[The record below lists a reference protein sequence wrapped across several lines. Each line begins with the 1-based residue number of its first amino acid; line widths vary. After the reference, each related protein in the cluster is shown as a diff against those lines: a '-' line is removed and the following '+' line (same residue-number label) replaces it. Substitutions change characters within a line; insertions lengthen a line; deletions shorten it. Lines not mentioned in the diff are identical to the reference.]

1 MKQVVLNKSGDVL
14 LVEVP
19 APRPRPGFVVVRTR
33 YSLVSAGTEGA
44 QLRQGQAGLLEKA
57 RQNPEQVK
65 QVLGKLR
72 REGVR
77 STIAQ
82 VQDKLGEW
90 RSVGYSLAGD
100 VIAVG
105 EGVTDIVVGDRVACA
120 GAGYA
125 VHAEEVAVP
134 RNLVAKMPAGMDPR
148 HGAFVTLGAIALHG
162 VRKAAPSLGETAL
175 VVGLGLVGQLASQ
188 LLRLSGAKVAV
199 SDLDSA
205 RVKTALGLG
214 AELAL
219 PSDRDPTIELSA
231 WTGGWGVDLVVI
243 AAATASSEP
252 LQNAARLLRDRGR
265 IVVVGDVGLD
275 LERGPFYMKELDF
288 SISRSYGPGRY
299 DPLYEEGGVD
309 YPVGYV
315 RWTEGRNLDAVIDL
329 MARGRLVVEP
339 LVTEEIALD
348 NAPSA
353 LRRIAEGAGTMGT
366 LLRYEATERK
376 HATLVTLDA
385 PAVSGKPGVLVV
397 GAGWFVRTHR
407 LPLLARQ
414 ESFRLAGVV
423 SAQGASARQLSEKQG
438 GSFAG
443 TDLEEALQ
451 RPEVD
456 AVLVGTRHRFHV
468 PQALAAIRAGK
479 HVLVEKPLAIDAEG
493 LRSLAAALREHPVR
507 LAVGFNRR
515 HAPLARELRDLM
527 SSRTGPLHATYRMNA
542 GRLPATHWL
551 NDPDEG
557 GRIAGEA
564 CHAFDFANFL
574 VGAPPETVQAMRMR
588 TTDQN
593 VHDADNLTA
602 TIGYADGSLVTVLYS
617 TAGPA
622 TFPKEQ
628 IEILAPGFAAT
639 LTDFRALTWVGQH
652 RGEKTLRVPDKGFER
667 ELESWAA
674 FLRGEPSGTAD
685 FAQGALSTWLTL
697 RAIESSLS
705 GTSLP
710 VASTLPDILGG

>member
-1 MKQVVLNKSGDVL
+1 MKQVVLNKSGEVL
-14 LVEVP
+14 LVDVP
-19 APRPRPGFVVVRTR
+19 APRPRPGFVHVRTR

-44 QLRQGQAGLLEKA
+44 QLRQGQGGLLEKA

-77 STIAQ
+77 STITQ

-105 EGVTDIVVGDRVACA
+105 EGVTDIVSGDRVACA

-134 RNLVAKMPAGMDPR
+134 QNLVAKMPAGMDPR

-162 VRKAAPSLGETAL
+162 VRKAAPSLGETTL
-175 VVGLGLVGQLASQ
+175 VVGLGLVGQLAAQ
-188 LLRLSGAKVAV
+188 LLRLCGAKVAV
-199 SDLDSA
+199 SDLDPE

-214 AELAL
+214 AEMALSPDLDPAAQLA
-219 PSDRDPTIELSA
+219 A

-252 LQNAARLLRDRGR
+252 LRNAARILRDRGR
-265 IVVVGDVGLD
+265 IVVVGDVGLE

-299 DPLYEEGGVD
+299 DPLYEEGGID

-315 RWTEGRNLDAVIDL
+315 RWTEGRNLDAVVDL
-329 MARGRLVVEP
+329 LARGRLVVDP
-339 LVTEEIALD
+339 LITEEIALEE
-348 NAPSA
+348 APDA
-353 LRRIAEGAGTMGT
+353 LRRIAGGAGTMGT
-366 LLRYEATERK
+366 LLRYDVTEQK
-376 HATLVTLDA
+376 HSTLVSLNA

-397 GAGWFVRTHR
+397 GAGWFVRAQR
-407 LPLLARQ
+407 LPLLSRSDA
-414 ESFRLAGVV
+414 FRLAGVV

-456 AVLVGTRHRFHV
+456 VVLVGTRHRLHV
-468 PQALAAIRAGK
+468 PQTLAAIRAGK
-479 HVLVEKPLAIDAEG
+479 HVLVEKPLAIDAPG
-493 LRSLAAALREHPVR
+493 LRSLAIALREHPVR

-515 HAPLARELRDLM
+515 HASLARELRDLV
-527 SSRTGPLHATYRMNA
+527 SRRTGPLHAIYRMNA
-542 GRLPATHWL
+542 GRLPDPHWL
-551 NDPDEG
+551 NDPEEG

-574 VGAPPETVQAMRMR
+574 VGALPETVHAMQMR
-588 TTDQN
+588 TTDRT

-602 TIGYADGSLVTVLYS
+602 TIGYADGSLFTVVYN
-617 TAGPA
+617 TAG
-622 TFPKEQ
+622 
-628 IEILAPGFAAT
+628 
-639 LTDFRALTWVGQH
+639 
-652 RGEKTLRVPDKGFER
+652 
-667 ELESWAA
+667 
-674 FLRGEPSGTAD
+674 
-685 FAQGALSTWLTL
+685 
-697 RAIESSLS
+697 
-705 GTSLP
+705 
-710 VASTLPDILGG
+710 